1 MNTQR
6 FLMAGVLV
14 ALLAALGG
22 CSEPPILEE
31 KEAEEAI
38 LQARDLAEIYA
49 PDEME
54 AAFKAFDEGKLQI
67 EAQATSS
74 EMGRSYS
81 KAKQLMI
88 EAKAA
93 AERAGQAA
101 RENQESA
108 RQDAEAK
115 LAEVEA
121 GIEEAREALGS
132 ARRTRSNRSART
144 RLGAE
149 LDGMTASL
157 QGARD
162 MLAVDTYLEVAQMA
176 EELKGRIE
184 EIKTGI
190 SEL

>member
-1 MNTQR
+1 MTTQR

-14 ALLAALGG
+14 ALLAALAG
-22 CSEPPILEE
+22 CSEPPIVEE
-31 KEAEEAI
+31 KAAEEAI
-38 LQARDLAEIYA
+38 VQARDLAEIYA
-49 PDEME
+49 PDELA
-54 AAFKAFDEGKLQI
+54 AAFKTFDEGKLQI
-67 EAQATSS
+67 EAQAARS
-74 EMGRSYS
+74 EMGRRYS

-93 AERAGQAA
+93 AERAAQAA
-101 RENQESA
+101 RQNQESA

-115 LAEVEA
+115 LAQVET

-132 ARRTRSNRSART
+132 ARRTSRNRSART

-162 MLAVDTYLEVAQMA
+162 MMAVDTYLEVAQMA
-176 EELKGRIE
+176 DELVGRLE